1 VVLELRG
8 VTHRY
13 GTIAAVDDVSLT
25 VQDGGR
31 HALIGPN
38 GAGKST
44 LFAMIAGSVKVD
56 SGSIL
61 LNGQD
66 MTSWPDHRRAR
77 HGLGRSYQTG
87 SLFEEFT
94 ALENVA
100 LAVQHAGSAG
110 ARQERGRRAVL
121 DRSRHFLEMA
131 GLITQEGR
139 IAAEL
144 SHGERRQLEVA
155 MALATNATTIL
166 LDEPSAGMSPSES
179 ERFVELIH
187 SLPVELTMLLIEHDL
202 DVVFSVASQISVLNL
217 GTLIFTGTPA
227 EARSSEAVQVAY
239 LGVGTGTAEES
250 K

>member
-1 VVLELRG
+1 MVLELRE

-13 GTIAAVDDVSLT
+13 GSITAVDAVTLL
-25 VQDGGR
+25 VQNGSR

-61 LNGQD
+61 LDGHD
-66 MTSWPDHRRAR
+66 ITSWSDHRRAR
-77 HGLGRSYQTG
+77 QGLGRSYQTG

-94 ALENVA
+94 ALQNVS
-100 LAVQHAGSAG
+100 LAVQRASGPKDSRERRRG
-110 ARQERGRRAVL
+110 AIV
-121 DRSRHFLEMA
+121 DRSRHFLEVA
-131 GLITQEGR
+131 GLGLQEERVAG
-139 IAAEL
+139 EL

-179 ERFVELIH
+179 DRFVELIL
-187 SLPVELTMLLIEHDL
+187 SLPPDLTMLLIEHDL
-202 DVVFSVASQISVLNL
+202 DVVFSVATQISVLNL
-217 GTLIFTGTPA
+217 GALIFTGAPD

-239 LGVGTGTAEES
+239 LGTVSSKEES
-250 K
+250 R